1 MIAIKKNMKCSHL
14 FTLFTGAAPTAMDTY
29 RYFLSL
35 DIVLQDAYGMS
46 ETSGPHHLLHPG
58 TAQFMGS
65 VGKNIPGTKTKL
77 KNQDADG
84 NGEVAMYGRNI
95 MMGYLNREDKTA
107 EDIDSEGYM
116 CSGDLGSMNKEGYLY
131 ITGKVVSPRLN
142 QNRIY
147 KTQLFSHSLKPSKK
161 FRYRKSEIRFSH

>member
-1 MIAIKKNMKCSHL
+1 MIAIKKCMKCSHL

-65 VGKNIPGTKTKL
+65 VGRNIPGTKTKL

-131 ITGKVVSPRLN
+131 ITGKVVSWVKSRPYL
-142 QNRIY
+142 QNTAFLTQFKTFKRINH
-147 KTQLFSHSLKPSKK
+147 QKP
-161 FRYRKSEIRFSH
+161 EIRFSH

>member
-1 MIAIKKNMKCSHL
+1 MASCGGGTGRGLKTFHLGNCKNTPKPSNQKENFGHIL
-14 FTLFTGAAPTAMDTY
+14 VIFTGAAPTAMDTY
-29 RYFLSL
+29 KYFLSL

-65 VGKNIPGTKTKL
+65 VGRTIPGTKTKL
-77 KNQDADG
+77 KNQDEDG

-131 ITGKVVSPRLN
+131 ITGTVVSLR
-142 QNRIY
+142 
-147 KTQLFSHSLKPSKK
+147 S
-161 FRYRKSEIRFSH
+161 